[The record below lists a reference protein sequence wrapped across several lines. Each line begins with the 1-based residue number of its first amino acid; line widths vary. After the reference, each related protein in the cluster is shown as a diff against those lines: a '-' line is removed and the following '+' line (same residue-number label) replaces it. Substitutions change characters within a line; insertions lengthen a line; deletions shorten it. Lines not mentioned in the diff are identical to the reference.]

1 LTEYDYHLITDV
13 RQDTQQATTINKQLT
28 PCSLTDKDMQGSTL
42 IIKQYYYR
50 LLNHTYLSLQ
60 F

>member
-28 PCSLTDKDMQGSTL
+28 PCSLTDKRHVRLDT
-42 IIKQYYYR
+42 YYKAI
-50 LLNHTYLSLQ
+50 LL
-60 F
+60 